1 MVKQRGRFHEKP
13 LKELYAASHQQ
24 ISKLTIKLL
33 KLNSVVLTQK
43 EESKAM
49 E

>member
-1 MVKQRGRFHEKP
+1 MAKQRGRFSEKP
-13 LKELYAASHQQ
+13 LNYIGQSHQQ
-24 ISKLTIKLL
+24 IAKLTIKLL

-43 EESKAM
+43 EESKTM

>member
-1 MVKQRGRFHEKP
+1 MVKQRGRFNEKP
-13 LKELYAASHQQ
+13 LKELYGAV
-24 ISKLTIKLL
+24 TPTDIKTDY
-33 KLNSVVLTQK
+33 KIIRLNSVVLTQK